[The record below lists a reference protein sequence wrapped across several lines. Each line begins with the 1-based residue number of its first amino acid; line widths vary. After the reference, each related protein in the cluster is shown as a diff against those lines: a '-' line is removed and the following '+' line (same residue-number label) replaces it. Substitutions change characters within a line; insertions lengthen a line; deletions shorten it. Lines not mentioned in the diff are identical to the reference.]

1 MPTFLAGHPYRIGA
15 AAIGFAAA
23 AVLAWSLGSPL
34 FIRTYTNEALP
45 AVSAAPSAAAAATAA
60 ATAAPATAAQPV
72 ARVVAAGE
80 LQFVAS
86 IHKGMG
92 PVHLGPLGHQRFVR
106 VDGGA
111 ITNAPDAHVYPAEE
125 TRGEAGRPP

>member
-1 MPTFLAGHPYRIGA
+1 MTTFLAGHPYRIGA

-23 AVLAWSLGSPL
+23 AVLAWYLGSPL

-60 ATAAPATAAQPV
+60 ATAPATAAQPV

-80 LQFVAS
+80 LQFVDS
-86 IHKGMG
+86 IQHGMG
-92 PVHLGPLGHQRFVR
+92 QVTLVALGAHCLDRLQWA
-106 VDGGA
+106 D
-111 ITNAPDAHVYPAEE
+111 IDNAL
-125 TRGEAGRPP
+125 

>member
-1 MPTFLAGHPYRIGA
+1 MTTFLAGHPYRIGA

-23 AVLAWSLGSPL
+23 AALTWYLGSPL

-72 ARVVAAGE
+72 ARVVAAGG
-80 LQFVAS
+80 LPILRSV
-86 IHKGMG
+86 HHGMG
-92 PVHLGPLGHQRFVR
+92 PGPPPAPRDQRLVP
-106 VDGGA
+106 GA
-111 ITNAPDAHVYPAEE
+111 
-125 TRGEAGRPP
+125 